1 MLELSIRIRQPVN
14 TGQDLLKMNKMIKVS
29 LIITTVFAVLVVCCM
44 ILFTVGIT
52 ESLNRYLKL
61 CMTEPLSC
69 NTEQFQD
76 FMTVFGTT
84 TAAFY
89 TILAI
94 VMGVCYLVMS
104 RTL

>member
-1 MLELSIRIRQPVN
+1 MVELSIRIRKPVN
-14 TGQDLLKMNKMIKVS
+14 TGQDLLNMNKLIKIS
-29 LIITTVFAVLVVCCM
+29 LIITTVFAVLAVCCM

-52 ESLNRYLKL
+52 HSLNRYLQGCK
-61 CMTEPLSC
+61 TEC
-69 NTEQFQD
+69 NSDQFQD

-94 VMGVCYLVMS
+94 AMGVCYLVMNK
-104 RTL
+104 TL